1 MKTGWR
7 RHGSPKA
14 DGPAQASSTVGIPG
28 ARVAGIG
35 LVLVL
40 LAAALGI
47 GSPALAHTAERAF
60 VLLMPTDFY
69 IAGGVLVVALSFL
82 LIAAVPAA
90 NLRAVDAIGRPLGSF
105 PEALGTA
112 TSLVGFLVMVWLIFA
127 GYLGTQD
134 PLANPLP
141 LVVWTLFW
149 VGLVV
154 AHVLFGN
161 LWSALNPWRGVHAV
175 LSKVPGL
182 RNRLAQP
189 PLYYPKRLGYW
200 PAVASFLAFAWFE
213 LIYPAPQNPA
223 ILAEAVGLYFA
234 LNLIATLLFG
244 PAAWLRYGEA
254 FSVFFRM
261 VAWLS
266 PLNGRPGSS
275 IVATVP
281 TLGLL
286 HVRPLPLGGMAFV
299 LLALSSVSFD
309 GLSKTYWWLALIGVN
324 PLEFP
329 GRSAVVLPNTLGLLA
344 AFAAL
349 LGCYVTAVWLGLR
362 LSGER
367 AGLSERLGGY
377 VVSIV
382 PIALG
387 YHIAHYLT
395 VFLVDAQYA
404 AIALSDPFGLGWDLF
419 GLSHAHVTTSFL
431 TNFGPVRLI
440 WFSQVTVIVL
450 AHVAAVCVAHFI
462 AIRQASRRRDAI
474 VSQVPLTILM
484 VGYTQFGLWLLSTAT
499 AG

>member
-1 MKTGWR
+1 
-7 RHGSPKA
+7 
-14 DGPAQASSTVGIPG
+14 VG
-28 ARVAGIG
+28 A
-35 LVLVL
+35 LC
-40 LAAALGI
+40 LAASI
-47 GSPALAHTAERAF
+47 GSPAFAHTAERAF
-60 VLLMPTDFY
+60 VLIMPTDFY
-69 IAGGVLVVALSFL
+69 ITGGVLAVALSFL
-82 LIAAVPAA
+82 LVAAVPTA
-90 NLRAVDAIGRPLGSF
+90 NLRAIDAIGRPLGSL

-112 TSLVGFLVMVWLIFA
+112 TSLVSFLVMVWLIFT

-175 LSKVPGL
+175 LSRVPGL
-182 RNRLAQP
+182 RDRLARP
-189 PLYYPKRLGYW
+189 ALHYPERLGYW

-244 PAAWLRYGEA
+244 PAAWLRHGEA

-266 PLNGRPGSS
+266 PLNGRPGSG
-275 IVATVP
+275 IFATVP

-286 HVRPLPLGGMAFV
+286 HVRPLPLAGMAFV

-387 YHIAHYLT
+387 YHMAHYLT

-431 TNFGPVRLI
+431 TNYGPVRLI

-462 AIRQASRRRDAI
+462 AIRQTSRRRDAI